1 VEKTDHLPDTS
12 PVFRELSSN
21 VRRQILLK
29 LGQKKFR
36 KAELVKQISRTSA
49 ETYRN
54 IDRLIKAGLVTEDS
68 EKWLSITAFGEAL
81 VWQVPSFAFL
91 REHRRYFAE
100 HIFGD
105 LPLKFIRNIGALY
118 DCELIHGVIPV
129 IETWK
134 MIYHDAR
141 QYICSILT
149 QISSEMVVDIARAIR
164 RGAKFSYLLAENAI
178 VTKDRS
184 EIMRKLGWHGL
195 YHLSDGIAKGS
206 IQRKMAKKVNI
217 VTVLNE
223 RQASVLFPSLN
234 GDVDLNT
241 MFYSDD
247 PIFHEWCL
255 DYFRYKWDRS
265 QKFDESRI
273 KKI

>member
-1 VEKTDHLPDTS
+1 
-12 PVFRELSSN
+12 
-21 VRRQILLK
+21 
-29 LGQKKFR
+29 
-36 KAELVKQISRTSA
+36 
-49 ETYRN
+49 
-54 IDRLIKAGLVTEDS
+54 
-68 EKWLSITAFGEAL
+68 
-81 VWQVPSFAFL
+81 
-91 REHRRYFAE
+91 
-100 HIFGD
+100 
-105 LPLKFIRNIGALY
+105 
-118 DCELIHGVIPV
+118 
-129 IETWK
+129 
-134 MIYHDAR
+134 
-141 QYICSILT
+141 
-149 QISSEMVVDIARAIR
+149 MVVDIARAIR
-164 RGAKFSYLLAENAI
+164 RGAKFSYVLAENAI